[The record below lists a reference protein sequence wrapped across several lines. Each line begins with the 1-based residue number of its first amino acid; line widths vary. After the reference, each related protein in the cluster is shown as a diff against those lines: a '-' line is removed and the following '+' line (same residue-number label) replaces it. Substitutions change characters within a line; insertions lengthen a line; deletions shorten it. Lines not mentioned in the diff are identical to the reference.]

1 MFIVKNIF
9 ILQCLSFNVRSSYLL
24 FQVELNQFVADHDFC
39 LEIKYEEQHQPRVV
53 IEKADTTK
61 GSFVYLR
68 EHERQMDSLLLTDNT
83 VRLQCNYDIMK
94 LNLNDELL

>member
-1 MFIVKNIF
+1 VFIVKNIF